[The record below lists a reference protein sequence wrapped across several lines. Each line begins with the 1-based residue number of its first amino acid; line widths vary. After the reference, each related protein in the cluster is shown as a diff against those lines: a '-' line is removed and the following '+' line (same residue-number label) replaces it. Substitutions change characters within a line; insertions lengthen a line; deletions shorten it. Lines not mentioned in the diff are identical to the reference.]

1 MIHMTGADFR
11 VVALVCSAGGLNAL
25 THVLAALPADLP
37 AAVIALQH
45 HDPAQRS
52 MLAAILARRTRLPV
66 TTAVDG
72 DRIVPGRVLVAP
84 AGQHLLATAAGT
96 VALIA
101 SGAIPPARPSAD
113 LLLTSL
119 ALTAG
124 ARTIAVVLS
133 GYGSDG
139 ATGATAVHH
148 FGGTVI
154 ATDEATSTQYAMPAA
169 TIGRP
174 AITDHVVAL
183 DSVAELLT
191 ALVATSRESP
201 G

>member
-1 MIHMTGADFR
+1 MRGEGCP
-11 VVALVCSAGGLNAL
+11 VVALVCSVGGLDAL
-25 THVLAALPADLP
+25 TRVLSALPAALP
-37 AAVIALQH
+37 AAVIVLQH
-45 HDPAQRS
+45 HDPSRPS
-52 MLAAILARRTRLPV
+52 MLAAILARHTTLAV
-66 TTAVDG
+66 TTAADG
-72 DRIVPGRVLVAP
+72 DPLTPGRVLVAP
-84 AGQHLLATAAGT
+84 AGHHVLATTAGT

-101 SGAIPPARPSAD
+101 SGDTPPPRPSAD

-124 ARTIAVVLS
+124 PRTIAVVLT

-154 ATDEATSTQYAMPAA
+154 ATDEATSTQFSMPAA
-169 TIGRP
+169 TIRRP
-174 AITDHVVAL
+174 TITDHVVAL
-183 DSVAELLT
+183 DEVADLLT
-191 ALVATSRESP
+191 TLTAATHRA

>member
-1 MIHMTGADFR
+1 MSGDDFP
-11 VVALVCSAGGLNAL
+11 VVALVCSAGGLHAL
-25 THVLAALPADLP
+25 NRVLVPLPADLP
-37 AAVIALQH
+37 AAVIVLQH
-45 HDPAQRS
+45 HDPTAVS
-52 MLAAILARRTRLPV
+52 MLAGILARRTALPV
-66 TTAVDG
+66 TTAADG
-72 DRIVPGRVLVAP
+72 DPLTPGRVLVAP
-84 AGQHLLATAAGT
+84 AGKHILATAGGT

-101 SGAIPPARPSAD
+101 SGTIPPARPSAD

-124 ARTIAVVLS
+124 PRTIAVVLS
-133 GYGSDG
+133 GYGTDG

-154 ATDEATSTQYAMPAA
+154 ATDEATSTQFAMPAA

-183 DSVAELLT
+183 DSVADL
-191 ALVATSRESP
+191 LVALIATAHLR